1 MGSRGHFYSS
11 SVIFEYLK
19 NPHLLV
25 GQVKNRIHLSLIA
38 KSTILELLDMTFFV
52 H

>member
-1 MGSRGHFYSS
+1 MGGHVFRS

-25 GQVKNRIHLSLIA
+25 GQVKNRIHLRLIA
-38 KSTILELLDMTFFV
+38 KSTILELSDMTFFAC
-52 H
+52 